1 MLLDYDSAKAV
12 FDEAFNYAPHND
24 TTVIAQ
30 PFPEEVGESSDEN
43 ASPEPQ
49 GVVSKNNAA
58 VVTDT
63 AEELG
68 VSDLT
73 RGAYSV

>member
-12 FDEAFNYAPHND
+12 FDDAFNYAPHND
-24 TTVIAQ
+24 TPVITQ
-30 PFPEEVGESSDEN
+30 PFPEEVRESSDEN

-49 GVVSKNNAA
+49 SVVSKNTAA

-63 AEELG
+63 DEELG
-68 VSDLT
+68 VPDLT